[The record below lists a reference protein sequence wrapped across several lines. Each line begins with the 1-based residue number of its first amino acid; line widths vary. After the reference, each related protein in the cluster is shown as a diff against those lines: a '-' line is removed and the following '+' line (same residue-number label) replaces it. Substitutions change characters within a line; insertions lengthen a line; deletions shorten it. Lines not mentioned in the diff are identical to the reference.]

1 MSTPGSHPSRLPR
14 IVLLSAIVLML
25 VGCDQATK
33 VYAVKHLKG
42 QPPQSYL
49 GDTLRIHYVENPGA
63 FLGMGGQLDPKL
75 KYWVL
80 TLPTALI
87 LVWVIAFVFL
97 SRTIDRWT
105 FVALTMIVAG
115 GVGNS
120 IDRFRLGGLVID
132 FLNVGF
138 GQQAWQRTG
147 IFNVADMAITAGF
160 LMLLPYVFK
169 GEPRPEPPPGTT
181 PSAP

>member
-1 MSTPGSHPSRLPR
+1 MSTPGPRPSRLPR
-14 IVLLSAIVLML
+14 IVLLSAIVLVL

-33 VYAVKHLKG
+33 VYAVKNLKG

-49 GDTLRIHYVENPGA
+49 ADTLRIVYVENPGA
-63 FLGMGGQLDPKL
+63 FLGMGGDLDPKI

-87 LVWVIAFVFL
+87 LLWVIAFVFT

-105 FVALTMIVAG
+105 FIALAMIVAG
-115 GVGNS
+115 GIGNS

-132 FLNVGF
+132 FLNIGF
-138 GQQAWQRTG
+138 GQQVWQRTG

-169 GEPRPEPPPGTT
+169 AEPKPET
-181 PSAP
+181 PHNATPTA

>member
-1 MSTPGSHPSRLPR
+1 MSGSRSSRLPR
-14 IVLLSAIVLML
+14 FVALAAILLAL

-33 VYAVKHLKG
+33 VYAVKNLKG

-49 GDTLRIHYVENPGA
+49 ADTIRIHYVENPGA
-63 FLGMGGQLDPKL
+63 FLGMGGQLDPNI

-80 TLPTALI
+80 TVGTALV
-87 LVWVIAFVFL
+87 LVWVLVFVIS
-97 SRTIDRWT
+97 SRSIDRWT

-115 GVGNS
+115 GIGNL
-120 IDRFRLGGLVID
+120 IDRFRLGGFVID

-138 GQQAWQRTG
+138 GQAVWQRTG

-160 LMLLPYVFK
+160 IMLLPYVFK
-169 GEPRPEPPPGTT
+169 GEPKPAAPVSPPPAATT
-181 PSAP
+181 

>member
-1 MSTPGSHPSRLPR
+1 MSASRSSRLPR
-14 IVLLSAIVLML
+14 FIALATILVAL

-33 VYAVKHLKG
+33 VYAVKKLKG
-42 QPPQSYL
+42 AAPQSYL
-49 GDTLRIHYVENPGA
+49 GDTIRIHYVENPGA
-63 FLGMGGQLDPKL
+63 FLGMGGQLDPNL

-80 TLPTALI
+80 TIPTALI
-87 LVWVIAFVFL
+87 LAWVLAFVFS
-97 SRTIDRWT
+97 SRSIDRWT
-105 FVALTMIVAG
+105 FVALAMIAAG

-138 GQQAWQRTG
+138 GQAVWQRTG

-160 LMLLPYVFK
+160 IMLLPYVFK
-169 GEPRPEPPPGTT
+169 GDPKPKTAAPPSP
-181 PSAP
+181 PQAAA

>member
-1 MSTPGSHPSRLPR
+1 MSPPRPSRLPR
-14 IVLLSAIVLML
+14 IALLSAIVLLL

-33 VYAVKHLKG
+33 VYAVKNLKG
-42 QPPQSYL
+42 HPPKSYL
-49 GDTLRIHYVENPGA
+49 ADTLRIQYVENPGA

-87 LVWVIAFVFL
+87 LVWVIAFVFT
-97 SRTIDRWT
+97 SRSIDRWT
-105 FVALTMIVAG
+105 FVALAMIVAG

-138 GQQAWQRTG
+138 GEKVWQRTG

-160 LMLLPYVFK
+160 VMLLPYVFK
-169 GEPRPEPPPGTT
+169 GEPKAEAPNT
-181 PSAP
+181 SAAAQ